1 MKFIDKLNAA
11 IKNNNSLLCVG
22 LDPQEEML
30 PEDGSIEERLVT
42 WGKRLVTLTHDLV
55 SCYKPNIAFFEQFG
69 PEGLRALQ
77 RIVAAIPA
85 DIPVLLDAKRGDISS
100 TADAYAKAAY
110 QQWGADA
117 VTLSPYLGQD
127 SIKPF
132 LADADKAVF
141 ILCQTSNPSAKE
153 LQHHGEPPLFEQI
166 AETSSHW
173 GSIDQIGL
181 VVGATQP
188 EALLKVR
195 EICPD
200 TWILAPGV
208 GAQGADLQTA
218 LNAGLRSD
226 RSGML
231 IPVSRGVLLSSDP
244 RASCTALRD
253 QINQARDQF
262 QPKSVKSAKEDLVIR
277 LIEAGCVK
285 FGSFT
290 LASGKTSPIY
300 IDLRRLV
307 SFPDLFAKVV
317 TAYMEASTAL
327 TFDIV
332 SGVPYAALPISSV
345 AAFKLKKAL
354 IYPRKESKT
363 HGTGQA
369 IEGVFAPG
377 QVALLYEDV
386 ITSGGSI
393 LTATATLREAGLI
406 IRDVVVLV
414 ERSQGGRESL
424 QADGISLHAILNL
437 DEILKVLNI
446 NGLIDKEV
454 YTQVRQYLE
463 GSN

>member
-11 IKNNNSLLCVG
+11 IKDNNSLLCVG

-30 PEDGSIEERLVT
+30 PADGPIEERLVT
-42 WGKRLVTLTHDLV
+42 WGKSLVALTHDLV
-55 SCYKPNIAFFEQFG
+55 CCYKPNIAFFEQFG
-69 PEGLRALQ
+69 PEGMRALQ
-77 RIVAAIPA
+77 HIAAAIPA
-85 DIPVLLDAKRGDISS
+85 DIPVLLDAKRGDIGS
-100 TADAYAKAAY
+100 TADAYAQAAY
-110 QQWGADA
+110 HQWGADA
-117 VTLSPYLGQD
+117 VTLSPYLGLD

-153 LQHHGEPPLFEQI
+153 LQQHGEPPLFEQV

-188 EALLKVR
+188 HALRRVR

-244 RASCTALRD
+244 RASCMALRD
-253 QINQARDQF
+253 QINQGRAQF
-262 QPKSVKSAKEDLVIR
+262 QPQPAKSAKEDLVIR
-277 LIEAGCVK
+277 LFKAGCVK

-307 SFPDLFAKVV
+307 SFPDLFSLVAS
-317 TAYMEASTAL
+317 AYAEASRSL
-327 TFDIV
+327 SFDLV
-332 SGVPYAALPISSV
+332 SGVPYAALPISAV
-345 AAFKLKKAL
+345 AALKLGKGL
-354 IYPRKESKT
+354 IYPRKEAKT

-393 LTATATLREAGLI
+393 LTAATTLREAGLI

-424 QADGISLHAILNL
+424 QSEGITLHAILNL
-437 DEILKVLNI
+437 DEILNVLND
-446 NGLIDKEV
+446 NGLIDAGMFA
-454 YTQVRQYLE
+454 QVREYLE

>member
-1 MKFIDKLNAA
+1 MKFIDKLNSA

-30 PEDGSIEERLVT
+30 PAEGFIEERLAT
-42 WGKRLVTLTHDLV
+42 WGERLVALTHDLV
-55 SCYKPNIAFFEQFG
+55 CCYKPNIAFFEQFG
-69 PEGLRALQ
+69 PDGLHALQ
-77 RIVAAIPA
+77 RIVATIPEGMP
-85 DIPVLLDAKRGDISS
+85 ILLDAKRGDIGS
-100 TADAYAKAAY
+100 TADAYAKAAF

-117 VTLSPYLGQD
+117 VTLSPYLGFD

-132 LADADKAVF
+132 LADADRAVF

-153 LQHHGEPPLFEQI
+153 LQQHGEPPLFEQV
-166 AETSSHW
+166 AETSSRW
-173 GSIDQIGL
+173 GSVDQIGL

-188 EALLKVR
+188 EALQKVR
-195 EICPD
+195 GICPD

-231 IPVSRGVLLSSDP
+231 IPVSRGVILSSDP
-244 RASCTALRD
+244 RASCMVLRD
-253 QINQARDQF
+253 QINQARAQF
-262 QPKSVKSAKEDLVIR
+262 QPKPVKSAKEELAIR
-277 LIEAGCVK
+277 LFEAGCVK

-307 SFPDLFAKVV
+307 SFPDLFSRVAS
-317 TAYMEASTAL
+317 AYAEASKPL
-327 TFDIV
+327 SFDLV
-332 SGVPYAALPISSV
+332 SGVPYAALPISAV
-345 AAFKLKKAL
+345 AALKLGKGL
-354 IYPRKESKT
+354 IYPRKEPKT

-369 IEGVFAPG
+369 IEGVFTPG

-393 LTATATLREAGLI
+393 LTAAATLRTAGLI
-406 IRDVVVLV
+406 IQDVVVLV

-424 QADGISLHAILNL
+424 LAEGINLHAILNL
-437 DEILKVLNI
+437 DEILSVLIN
-446 NGLIDKEV
+446 NGLIESEM
-454 YTQVRQYLE
+454 YTQVTHYLE

>member
-11 IKNNNSLLCVG
+11 IKKNNSLLCVG

-30 PEDGSIEERLVT
+30 PEGELIEERLVT
-42 WGKRLVTLTHDLV
+42 WGKRLISLTGDLV
-55 SCYKPNIAFFEQFG
+55 CCYKPNIAFFEQFG
-69 PEGLRALQ
+69 PGGLSALQ
-77 RIVAAIPA
+77 RIVADVPA
-85 DIPVLLDAKRGDISS
+85 DMPVLLDAKRGDIGS
-100 TADAYAKAAY
+100 TADAYAKASF

-117 VTLSPYLGQD
+117 VTLSPYLGHD

-153 LQHHGEPPLFEQI
+153 LQQHGEPPLFEQV
-166 AETSSHW
+166 AETASHW
-173 GSIDQIGL
+173 GSSDQIGL

-195 EICPD
+195 QICPD

-218 LNAGLRSD
+218 LNAGLRTD

-231 IPVSRGVLLSSDP
+231 VPVSRGVILSSDP
-244 RASCTALRD
+244 RASCMAFRD
-253 QINQARDQF
+253 QINQARAQF
-262 QPKSVKSAKEDLVIR
+262 QPKIDRSTKEDLVIR
-277 LIEAGCVK
+277 LFEAGCVK

-307 SFPDLFAKVV
+307 SFPGLFSKVAS
-317 TAYMEASTAL
+317 AYAEASKAIS
-327 TFDIV
+327 FDLV
-332 SGVPYAALPISSV
+332 SGVPYAALPISAV
-345 AAFKLKKAL
+345 AALRLGTGL
-354 IYPRKESKT
+354 IYPRKEAKT
-363 HGTGQA
+363 HGTGQT
-369 IEGVFAPG
+369 IEGVFTPG

-386 ITSGGSI
+386 VTSGGSI
-393 LTATATLREAGLI
+393 LTAAATLREAGLI

-424 QADGISLHAILNL
+424 QAEGITLHAILNL
-437 DEILKVLNI
+437 DEILAVLNK
-446 NGLIDKEV
+446 NSLIDAEMFA
-454 YTQVRQYLE
+454 QVRQYLA

>member
-11 IKNNNSLLCVG
+11 IKKNKSLLCVG

-30 PEDGSIEERLVT
+30 PEGELIEERLVT
-42 WGKRLVTLTHDLV
+42 WGTRLISLTGDLV
-55 SCYKPNIAFFEQFG
+55 CCYNPNIAFFEQFG
-69 PEGLRALQ
+69 PDGLSALQ
-77 RIVAAIPA
+77 RIVAAIPG
-85 DIPVLLDAKRGDISS
+85 DIPILLDAKRGDIGS
-100 TADAYAKAAY
+100 TADAYAKAVY
-110 QQWGADA
+110 QQYGADA

-132 LADADKAVF
+132 LEDSDKSVF

-153 LQHHGEPPLFEQI
+153 LQMHGEPPLFEQV

-173 GSIDQIGL
+173 GNVDQIGL

-188 EALLKVR
+188 EALLRVR
-195 EICPD
+195 EICPQQ
-200 TWILAPGV
+200 WILAPGV

-231 IPVSRGVLLSSDP
+231 IPVSRGVILASDP
-244 RASCTALRD
+244 RASCMALRD
-253 QINQARDQF
+253 QINQARAQF
-262 QPKSVKSAKEDLVIR
+262 QPKPLSSTNEELVIR
-277 LIEAGCVK
+277 LFEAGCVK

-307 SFPDLFAKVV
+307 SFPDLFSKVAS
-317 TAYMEASTAL
+317 AYAEASKIIS
-327 TFDIV
+327 FDLV
-332 SGVPYAALPISSV
+332 SGVPYAALPISAV
-345 AAFKLKKAL
+345 AALRLGTGL
-354 IYPRKESKT
+354 IYPRKEPKT

-369 IEGVFAPG
+369 IEGVFTEG

-386 ITSGGSI
+386 VTSGGSI
-393 LTATATLREAGLI
+393 LTAAATLRAAGLI
-406 IRDVVVLV
+406 IHDVVVLV
-414 ERSQGGRESL
+414 ERVQGGRENL
-424 QADGISLHAILNL
+424 QAEGITLHTILNL
-437 DEILKVLNI
+437 DEILAVLNK
-446 NGLIDKEV
+446 NGLIDAEMFS
-454 YTQVRQYLE
+454 QVRQYLA

>member
-1 MKFIDKLNAA
+1 MKFIDMLNAT

-30 PEDGSIEERLVT
+30 PADGSIQERLVT
-42 WGKRLVTLTHDLV
+42 WGKRLVALTHDLV
-55 SCYKPNIAFFEQFG
+55 CCYKPNIAFFEQFG
-69 PEGLRALQ
+69 PDGLRALQ
-77 RIVAAIPA
+77 SIVAAIPA
-85 DIPVLLDAKRGDISS
+85 DIPVLLDAKRGDIGS
-100 TADAYAKAAY
+100 TADAYAKATY

-132 LADADKAVF
+132 MADADKAVF
-141 ILCQTSNPSAKE
+141 ILCQTSNPSSKE
-153 LQHHGEPPLFEQI
+153 LQLHGEPPLFEQV

-188 EALLKVR
+188 DALRKVR
-195 EICPD
+195 QICPD

-231 IPVSRGVLLSSDP
+231 IPVSRGVILTSDP
-244 RASCTALRD
+244 RASCMALRD
-253 QINQARDQF
+253 QINQARAQF
-262 QPKSVKSAKEDLVIR
+262 QPKPERSAKEVLVIR
-277 LIEAGCVK
+277 LFEAGCVK

-307 SFPDLFAKVV
+307 SFPDLFSRVAS
-317 TAYMEASTAL
+317 AYAEASKSL
-327 TFDIV
+327 SFDLV
-332 SGVPYAALPISSV
+332 SGVPYAALPISAV
-345 AAFKLKKAL
+345 AALKLSKGL
-354 IYPRKESKT
+354 IYPRKEPKT

-406 IRDVVVLV
+406 IRDVMVLV

-424 QADGISLHAILNL
+424 QADGINLHAILNL
-437 DEILKVLNI
+437 DEILTVLNKS
-446 NGLIDKEV
+446 GLIDKEV
-454 YTQVRQYLE
+454 YTQVRLYLK

>member
-30 PEDGSIEERLVT
+30 PADGSIEERLVT
-42 WGKRLVTLTHDLV
+42 WGKTLVALTHDLV
-55 SCYKPNIAFFEQFG
+55 CCYKPNIAFFEQFG
-69 PEGLRALQ
+69 PDGLRALQ
-77 RIVAAIPA
+77 RIVAAIPT
-85 DIPVLLDAKRGDISS
+85 DIPVLLDAKRGDIGS
-100 TADAYAKAAY
+100 TADAYAQGTYK
-110 QQWGADA
+110 QWGADA
-117 VTLSPYLGQD
+117 VTLSPYLGHD

-132 LADADKAVF
+132 LVDADRAVF

-153 LQHHGEPPLFEQI
+153 LQLHGEPPLFEQV
-166 AETSSHW
+166 AETSLHW

-188 EALLKVR
+188 DALLKVR
-195 EICPD
+195 QICPD

-231 IPVSRGVLLSSDP
+231 IPVSRGVILASDP
-244 RASCTALRD
+244 RASCMALRD
-253 QINQARDQF
+253 QINQARAQF
-262 QPKSVKSAKEDLVIR
+262 QPKPVQPAKEELVIR
-277 LIEAGCVK
+277 LFEAGCVK

-307 SFPDLFAKVV
+307 SFPDLFSKVAS
-317 TAYMEASTAL
+317 AYAEASKSL
-327 TFDIV
+327 SFELV
-332 SGVPYAALPISSV
+332 SGVPYAALPISAV
-345 AAFKLKKAL
+345 AALKLGKGL
-354 IYPRKESKT
+354 IYPRKEPKT

-369 IEGVFAPG
+369 IEGVFTPG

-393 LTATATLREAGLI
+393 LTAAATLREVGLI

-424 QADGISLHAILNL
+424 QADGINLHAILNL
-437 DEILKVLNI
+437 DEIMTVLRENA
-446 NGLIDKEV
+446 LIDAEMFA
-454 YTQVRQYLE
+454 QVKHYLE
-463 GSN
+463 RSN